1 MISKGS
7 TVSSTA
13 VSHSQS
19 RGRGLRTVVAI
30 AASAAVV
37 LGLAACSSG
46 DTPAEEGAS
55 DTRTVE
61 TSRGEITVPAEPQRI
76 AVLSAGL
83 AGYLFT
89 LDAPIAITDT
99 RLLGVTNLD
108 GGFPPQW
115 AEKAEAQGKTVAYI
129 QNIEKH
135 EREESKWK
143 AQGTEELP
151 AGETLNIEAIA
162 LAEPDLII
170 GGGQGFSAVLAE
182 EAYDQLAAI
191 APTVLIPSSVNTW
204 QGELEAVADAA
215 GESDKVDGLLEAY
228 EDKVAEVKESIT
240 VPGAPVAY
248 FLSLATDE
256 PAFIPPTAAL
266 PELLASV
273 GFEADDVMTK
283 ANNPELYG
291 SGDSFIISNEL
302 LTQVG
307 DAPVMFVVPVA
318 GRTLE
323 QLQQDPLYTSLPAF
337 AENQVYELP
346 ATSYRPD
353 YDGVMGT
360 LDLVEE
366 TFAQ

>member
-115 AEKAEAQGKTVAYI
+115 AEKAE
-129 QNIEKH
+129 
-135 EREESKWK
+135 

-323 QLQQDPLYTSLPAF
+323 QLQQDPLYASLPAF

>member
-1 MISKGS
+1 
-7 TVSSTA
+7 VSSTA

-115 AEKAEAQGKTVAYI
+115 AEKAE
-129 QNIEKH
+129 
-135 EREESKWK
+135 